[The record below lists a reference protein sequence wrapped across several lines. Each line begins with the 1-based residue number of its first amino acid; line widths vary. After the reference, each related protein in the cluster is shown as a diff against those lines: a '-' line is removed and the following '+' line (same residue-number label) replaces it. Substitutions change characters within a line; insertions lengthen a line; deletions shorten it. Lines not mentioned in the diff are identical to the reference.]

1 MNDITTKVIAINP
14 KYQSVV
20 NKAVNWMVMYE
31 LANDQRNIA
40 SDNSEYDY
48 EEDDKLWRKWDRRC
62 IHTYD
67 KPQGKQ
73 AKEIQKAQ
81 YWWGFYPIEKQSV
94 Q

>member
-1 MNDITTKVIAINP
+1 MNDITTEVKAINP

-40 SDNSEYDY
+40 SDNSEHDY

-62 IHTYD
+62 IKAYD
-67 KPQGKQ
+67 KYLEYMEELPKREQDKVERRF
-73 AKEIQKAQ
+73 A
-81 YWWGFYPIEKQSV
+81 
-94 Q
+94 

>member
-1 MNDITTKVIAINP
+1 MNDITTEVIAINP

-67 KPQGKQ
+67 KHLEYMEELPKREQSN
-73 AKEIQKAQ
+73 
-81 YWWGFYPIEKQSV
+81 IEKNLKY
-94 Q
+94 